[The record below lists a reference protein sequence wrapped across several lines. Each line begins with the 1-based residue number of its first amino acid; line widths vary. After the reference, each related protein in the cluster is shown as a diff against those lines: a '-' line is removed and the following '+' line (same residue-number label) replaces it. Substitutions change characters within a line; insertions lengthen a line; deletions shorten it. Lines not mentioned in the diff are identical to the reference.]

1 MKMKNTAN
9 KGAEWYAERIA
20 CLAEFTTSERYEVL
34 RRTVAMRTRY
44 MTVLAE
50 NMYHGQNAA
59 ALIRHCEAFGVQEMH
74 TVETLCRF
82 EPNPDIVRGTDQWV
96 DVRRHPSTGEAL
108 AALRSAGYR
117 IVATTPHRED
127 VTPETFDVAAGPFA
141 LVFGTEHAGISDEVI
156 AGADEFLRIPMCG
169 MVESLNVSASAAI
182 LIYML
187 SERMRLTVGEW
198 RMTDAQQAETLF
210 GWMRRSVKDADAILA
225 GVSVS
230 NVGHCNP
237 AVVRAVQ
244 EQAARYMHVMVYG
257 ELVETPQ
264 VEYASK
270 LASLLPGGLESVY
283 FVNSGA
289 EAVEGALK
297 LAKRFTGRTELI
309 SMRRAYHGSTHGS
322 MSMMGAPEGEEWK
335 GAFRPLLPDVQA
347 IEFNDFDAL
356 NRITRRTA
364 CVLAEPVQGEAGVR
378 TPAPGYLEAL
388 RRRCDEVGAL
398 LVFDEIQTG
407 MGRTGE
413 LFAMLKYGV
422 TPDIVCLAKAFGGGM
437 PLGAFVARREIMDT
451 LQTDPVLGHITTFG
465 GHPVCCAAGLAAL
478 NYLLDN
484 KVVEQ
489 AEAKGA
495 LYETLLGSHPAVR
508 EIRRSGLLMAVELGE
523 SAKLYRTMELF
534 KDAGILSDWFLFCD
548 TAFRISPPLTISGE
562 EVRESAAL
570 IRECL
575 DRLR

>member
-1 MKMKNTAN
+1 MNTILRKQFLAHV
-9 KGAEWYAERIA
+9 GQTSPSPMLVEVERAEGSFFY
-20 CLAEFTTSERYEVL
+20 
-34 RRTVAMRTRY
+34 
-44 MTVLAE
+44 
-50 NMYHGQNAA
+50 
-59 ALIRHCEAFGVQEMH
+59 
-74 TVETLCRF
+74 
-82 EPNPDIVRGTDQWV
+82 
-96 DVRRHPSTGEAL
+96 
-108 AALRSAGYR
+108 
-117 IVATTPHRED
+117 
-127 VTPETFDVAAGPFA
+127 TPEGKRYYD
-141 LVFGTEHAGISDEVI
+141 LV
-156 AGADEFLRIPMCG
+156 
-169 MVESLNVSASAAI
+169 
-182 LIYML
+182 
-187 SERMRLTVGEW
+187 
-198 RMTDAQQAETLF
+198 
-210 GWMRRSVKDADAILA
+210 A

-413 LFAMLKYGV
+413 L
-422 TPDIVCLAKAFGGGM
+422 
-437 PLGAFVARREIMDT
+437 MDT

>member
-1 MKMKNTAN
+1 MNNILRKQFLAHVAQTSPSPMLVEVAR
-9 KGAEWYAERIA
+9 AEGSFFY
-20 CLAEFTTSERYEVL
+20 
-34 RRTVAMRTRY
+34 
-44 MTVLAE
+44 
-50 NMYHGQNAA
+50 
-59 ALIRHCEAFGVQEMH
+59 
-74 TVETLCRF
+74 
-82 EPNPDIVRGTDQWV
+82 
-96 DVRRHPSTGEAL
+96 
-108 AALRSAGYR
+108 
-117 IVATTPHRED
+117 
-127 VTPETFDVAAGPFA
+127 TPEGKRYYD
-141 LVFGTEHAGISDEVI
+141 LV
-156 AGADEFLRIPMCG
+156 
-169 MVESLNVSASAAI
+169 
-182 LIYML
+182 
-187 SERMRLTVGEW
+187 
-198 RMTDAQQAETLF
+198 
-210 GWMRRSVKDADAILA
+210 A

-230 NVGHCNP
+230 NVGHANP

-264 VEYASK
+264 VEYAAK
-270 LASLLPGGLESVY
+270 IAALLPVPLESVY

-309 SMRRAYHGSTHGS
+309 SMRRAYHGSTHGA
-322 MSMMGAPEGEEWK
+322 MSVMGSPEGEEWK

-347 IEFNDFDAL
+347 ITFNDFDDL

-378 TPAPGYLEAL
+378 SPQSGYLEAL

-437 PLGAFVARREIMDT
+437 PLGAFVASHEIMET
-451 LQTDPVLGHITTFG
+451 LQSDPVLGHITTFG

-478 NYLLDN
+478 DYLLEN
-484 KVVEQ
+484 RVVET

-495 LYETLLGSHPAVR
+495 LYESLLTDHPAVR
-508 EIRRSGLLMAVELGE
+508 EIRRSGLLLAVELGE
-523 SAKLYRTMELF
+523 SAKLYRIMELF
-534 KDAGILSDWFLFCD
+534 KEEGILSDWFLFCD
-548 TAFRISPPLTISGE
+548 TAFRISPPLTISEE
-562 EVRESAAL
+562 EVRESAAIIL
-570 IRECL
+570 DCL
-575 DRLR
+575 NRV